1 MYIPTTSDFLHQRI
15 HSMLISGEFKPGE
28 KLNIDELSRTFNI
41 SKTPIREVLKSF
53 EKEGLLNYYP
63 RIGWEVKKM
72 NKEQYF
78 NVIEL
83 QELLEI
89 YLCQNIADYIKDINF
104 DQLEAINNEID
115 EVIRNKEFHR
125 ILELNE
131 KFHLIIYD
139 AYPNMEILDTLQNV
153 WNSIRIQR
161 NIMVNAPDFIKG
173 IIDEHK
179 ELIEALKNNNIEAL
193 VMACRKHFNSGK
205 VSLKKYFDG
214 IE

>member
-15 HSMLISGEFKPGE
+15 QSMLISGEFKPGE
-28 KLNIDELSRTFNI
+28 KLNVDELSRTFNI

-53 EKEGLLNYYP
+53 EQEGLLNYYP
-63 RIGWEVKKM
+63 RVGWEVKKM

-78 NVIEL
+78 NVVEL

-115 EVIRNKEFHR
+115 EVIKNKEFHKL
-125 ILELNE
+125 LELNE
-131 KFHLIIYD
+131 KFHLVIYD
-139 AYPNMEILDTLQNV
+139 VYPNMKILDTLQNI
-153 WNSIRIQR
+153 WNSVRIQR
-161 NIMVNAPDFIKG
+161 NIMVTAPDFIKA
-173 IIDEHK
+173 IMDEHN
-179 ELIEALKNNNIEAL
+179 EIIVSLKSNNSEAL
-193 VMACRKHFNSGK
+193 VKACRKHFNSGK
-205 VSLKKYFDG
+205 VSLNKYFDE

>member
-1 MYIPTTSDFLHQRI
+1 
-15 HSMLISGEFKPGE
+15 MLISGEFKPGE

-53 EKEGLLNYYP
+53 EQEGLLNYYP
-63 RIGWEVKKM
+63 RVGWEVKKM

-78 NVIEL
+78 NVVEL

-115 EVIRNKEFHR
+115 EVIKNKEFHKL
-125 ILELNE
+125 LELNE
-131 KFHLIIYD
+131 KFHLVIYD
-139 AYPNMEILDTLQNV
+139 VYPNMKILDTLQNI
-153 WNSIRIQR
+153 WNSVRIQR
-161 NIMVNAPDFIKG
+161 NIMVTAPDFIKA
-173 IIDEHK
+173 IMDEHN
-179 ELIEALKNNNIEAL
+179 EIIASLKSNNSEAL
-193 VMACRKHFNSGK
+193 VKACRKHFNSGK
-205 VSLKKYFDG
+205 VSLNKYFDE